1 MTNNK
6 KKKLPITKT
15 KNHAS
20 IKSKSISSKHT
31 KSIINRFHHL
41 LKIKSKI
48 SNNDELLKINKE
60 IDQLG
65 GLEAYQQASTIGQS
79 NDRGGDSS
87 HVFIKWLI
95 ELKLR
100 DDYLSSNKKL
110 KLVASLFY

>member
-15 KNHAS
+15 KQHNS

-95 ELKLR
+95 ELKLK
-100 DDYLSSNKKL
+100 DDYLSLNKKL